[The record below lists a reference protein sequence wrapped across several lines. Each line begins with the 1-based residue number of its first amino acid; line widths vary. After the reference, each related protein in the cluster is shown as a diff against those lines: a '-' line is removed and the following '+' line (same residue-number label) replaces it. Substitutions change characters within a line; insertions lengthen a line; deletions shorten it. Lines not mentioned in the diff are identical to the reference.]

1 MLIDPNAA
9 DSSKN
14 TPAHYASGYGWLEVL
29 KYLVQH
35 GADPNL
41 QNDWKSTPLSIA
53 MFKGHLAC
61 ADFLLN
67 QSGVDV
73 NIRDE
78 SGRSLLSQTIDNM
91 TDDKAVSQ
99 MKYLL
104 DKEGIDVNLADT
116 QGLTPLHLIATRVG
130 EDEQILKNPS
140 KFVAY

>member
-1 MLIDPNAA
+1 
-9 DSSKN
+9 
-14 TPAHYASGYGWLEVL
+14 
-29 KYLVQH
+29 
-35 GADPNL
+35 
-41 QNDWKSTPLSIA
+41 

-99 MKYLL
+99 LKYLL
-104 DKEGIDVNLADT
+104 DKDGIDVNLADT
-116 QGLTPLHLIATRVG
+116 QGLTPLHLIATKVG
-130 EDEQILKNPS
+130 NDEEVLKNPS
-140 KFVAY
+140 RCVTIIHSMSIIISLAYIRIVGDTVTGTL

>member
-1 MLIDPNAA
+1 
-9 DSSKN
+9 
-14 TPAHYASGYGWLEVL
+14 
-29 KYLVQH
+29 
-35 GADPNL
+35 
-41 QNDWKSTPLSIA
+41 
-53 MFKGHLAC
+53 LAC

-116 QGLTPLHLIATRVG
+116 QGLTPLHLIATRVS